1 MNTPP
6 KPTTLHDE
14 NGRVCVRCKEYKIW
28 KEYYKTIKLRIV
40 SKTEVNQ
47 HSSSCKECHKKNM
60 RELSMKKRKENPNI
74 TQRYNLGL
82 DENGRNCS
90 VCHTYKTWKN
100 FYKNSQHKTG
110 YLSCC
115 KDCKKIQYAERYKV
129 PEDQKKPRFKW
140 TVTNKGRTCTH
151 CGEMKL
157 FKYYT
162 KSPNSIWYASI
173 CNQCKWI
180 RYKPNHSKTYVF

>member
-1 MNTPP
+1 MNT
-6 KPTTLHDE
+6 TTKTTTPHDE

-40 SKTEVNQ
+40 CKTEVNQ
-47 HSSSCKECHKKNM
+47 HSSSCKECHRKDMK
-60 RELSMKKRKENPNI
+60 ELSAKNRRENPNI
-74 TQRYNLGL
+74 KPRYNIGL
-82 DENGRNCS
+82 DKKGRNCS
-90 VCHTYKTWKN
+90 VCHEYKTWEN
-100 FYKNSQHKTG
+100 FHKNSSHSTG
-110 YLSCC
+110 YISCC
-115 KDCKKIQYAERYKV
+115 KDCKKKQYAEHYAV

-140 TVTNKGRTCTH
+140 TVTNKGRTCTQ

-162 KSPNSIWYASI
+162 KSNNSIWYASI

-180 RYKPNHSKTYVF
+180 RYKTNHSKTYGF